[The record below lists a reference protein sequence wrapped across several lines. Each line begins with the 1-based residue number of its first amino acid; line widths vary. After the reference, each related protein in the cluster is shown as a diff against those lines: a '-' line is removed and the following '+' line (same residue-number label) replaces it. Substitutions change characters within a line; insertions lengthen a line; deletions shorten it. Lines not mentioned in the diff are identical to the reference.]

1 MLAAGV
7 QAVVT
12 SVDPAQAPAEIVG
25 RAWDE
30 VLLAELP
37 DGVDPCGE
45 GGEFHTFVWNG
56 PGFRAPIAIETGEV
70 VERDG
75 FVFCDVRPA
84 SRHA

>member
-1 MLAAGV
+1 
-7 QAVVT
+7 VT
-12 SVDPAQAPAEIVG
+12 TGRGAES
-25 RAWDE
+25 
-30 VLLAELP
+30 
-37 DGVDPCGE
+37 CGE

-56 PGFRAPIAIETGEV
+56 PGFHAPIAIETGEI